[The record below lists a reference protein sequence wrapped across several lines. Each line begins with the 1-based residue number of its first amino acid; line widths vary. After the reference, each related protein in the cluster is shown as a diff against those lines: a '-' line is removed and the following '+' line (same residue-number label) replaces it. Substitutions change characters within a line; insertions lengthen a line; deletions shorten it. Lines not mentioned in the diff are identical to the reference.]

1 MACANRVILNQPV
14 EKKKNFFSRMKL
26 SSNLMF
32 AGAALATIAYLAYAL
47 AYSNNELAGA
57 EDYIRLLLNKC
68 EKWLP
73 VTE

>member
-1 MACANRVILNQPV
+1 
-14 EKKKNFFSRMKL
+14 MKL

-47 AYSNNELAGA
+47 AYSNSELTSA

-68 EKWLP
+68 EKWSP